1 MTSPTARTTLFPR
14 STRAIHADSLA
25 PGLAILIVLMV
36 LLFAW
41 ILWLVLFNVP
51 FYQTSQSAQVTPEA
65 MVVADFPLA
74 VLSQIHPGQEALFV
88 PSLEKDG
95 ATTTGK
101 TLTARVAEVDTTQ
114 GRVWL
119 LLTADRAAQ
128 SHLYPGLPGQVQVV
142 VKEQSPLSLIVE
154 AVRMDG

>member
-1 MTSPTARTTLFPR
+1 
-14 STRAIHADSLA
+14 
-25 PGLAILIVLMV
+25 
-36 LLFAW
+36 
-41 ILWLVLFNVP
+41 VLFKVP

-88 PSLEKDG
+88 PSLENDG
-95 ATTTGK
+95 ATTTGE

-128 SHLYPGLPGQVQVV
+128 SHLYPGLSGQVQVV
-142 VKEQSPLSLIVE
+142 VKKQSPLSLIVE